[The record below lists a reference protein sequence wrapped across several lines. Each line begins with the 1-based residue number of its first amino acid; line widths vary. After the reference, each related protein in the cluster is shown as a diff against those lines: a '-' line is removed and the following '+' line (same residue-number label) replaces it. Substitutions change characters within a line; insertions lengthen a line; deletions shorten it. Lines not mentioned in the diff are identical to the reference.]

1 MSEDSPE
8 PGTPNMAGEATSESL
23 AYKLE
28 RNTGGFID
36 RMGKLWQR
44 RFFRYFIYLIGLGL
58 LGALLIWVIFAR
70 DLPDATALQKYEPPL
85 PTMVRAY
92 DGEPIHSYARE
103 RRVQLEFSEYPA
115 LLVRAYLAAEDRT
128 FFEHGGL
135 DYPGIATAIITN
147 ISNSGRP
154 VGASTIT
161 QQVAKN
167 LLLTNEVS
175 YRRKVREALLAYR
188 IEEVLTK
195 EEILELYLNQIFLG
209 RNAYGVQAAAQ
220 AYFSKDVDELALHEM
235 AYLAI
240 LPKGPSNYRPE
251 RNEQRAVN
259 RRNWAL
265 KEMRE
270 NDWITQAQ
278 YSNAIAQPL
287 GAVRTQGPRFERV
300 GGYFIEEV
308 RRQLIEQ
315 FGENEE
321 AGPYSVY
328 SGGLWVRTSL
338 NPELQTHTKN
348 ALRAGLLRY
357 SRGKGWGGPINKIEM
372 DDKWA
377 QRLASTFIN
386 TDYADWQIA
395 VAIRRTGNGAEI
407 GFKDG
412 TTGRIGSAPRAL
424 NPGDIIAVSP
434 AGGSNYILRN
444 VPKVSGGMVIQNPH
458 NGRIWAMQGGFD
470 DRMSAFNRATQAERQ
485 PGSTIK
491 PFVYATAL
499 DQGMTPATIII
510 DSPFCVYQSAALGRK
525 CFQNFGG
532 AGGAGPQT
540 LRWGVEQ
547 SRNLMT
553 VRAANDAGMDNVVK
567 TIKTMGI
574 GDYKPYL
581 AFALGAGD
589 TTVAKLTNAY
599 SMLVNHGRELKPTV
613 IDYVQDRSGKVIFR
627 SDKRVCDNCNMAEWD
642 GQPMPRPRP
651 AGKQLMDPMTAYQMI
666 NILEGVITRGTAQN
680 LKSLDRPLFGKTG
693 TTSGPTNVWFVGGSP
708 DMVAGVYMG
717 YDQPQNMG
725 GYAQGGTLAA
735 PIFKQFAREA
745 MGAMPKTPFVA
756 PRGIRMVKVDR
767 KSGKRVFGGWPG
779 DDPKAAVIWDVFK
792 PETEPKRS
800 IRKEE
805 LLARLEAKKAA
816 ILAKRAAARNRANQG
831 SSGQGNGGGPARND
845 SEFLQEEGGIY

>member
-1 MSEDSPE
+1 MVNDASD
-8 PGTPNMAGEATSESL
+8 TAGESL

-28 RNTGGFID
+28 RSTGSFFERIEN
-36 RMGKLWQR
+36 LWQKKW
-44 RFFRYFIYLIGLGL
+44 FRLLVAFLGL
-58 LGALLIWVIFAR
+58 CILGWLLIWLIFAR
-70 DLPDATALQKYEPPL
+70 DLPDASALRTYEPPL

-92 DGEPIHSYARE
+92 DGEPVHSYARE

-135 DYPGIATAIITN
+135 DYPGIATAIVSNIT
-147 ISNSGRP
+147 NSGRP
-154 VGASTIT
+154 IGASTIT

-167 LLLTNEVS
+167 LLLSSEVS
-175 YRRKVREALLAYR
+175 YRRKVREAILAYR
-188 IEEVLTK
+188 IEDVLTK

-220 AYFSKDVDELALHEM
+220 AYFGKDVDALALHEI

-251 RNEQRAVN
+251 VHEQRAIS
-259 RRNWAL
+259 RRNWVL
-265 KEMRE
+265 GGMRD
-270 NDWITQAQ
+270 NGWITAAQ
-278 YSNAIAQPL
+278 YQAASAQPL
-287 GAVRTQGPRFERV
+287 GTISRTGPRYERV

-315 FGENEE
+315 FGENEK

-338 NPELQTHTKN
+338 NPELQEYAKD
-348 ALRAGLLRY
+348 ALRGGLLRY
-357 SRGKGWGGPINKIEM
+357 SSGKGWSGPINKIEI
-372 DDKWA
+372 DEQWP

-386 TDYADWQIA
+386 TDYANWRIA
-395 VAIRRTGNGAEI
+395 VAIRLAGGGAEI
-407 GFKDG
+407 GFTDG
-412 TTGRIGSAPRAL
+412 TTGRINSIPGAL
-424 NPGDIIAVSP
+424 KAGDIIAVSP
-434 AGGSNYILRN
+434 AGGSNYRLEN
-444 VPKVSGGMVIQNPH
+444 VPEVSGGMVVQNPR

-470 DRMSAFNRATQAERQ
+470 DRMSSFNRATQAERQ

-499 DQGMTPATIII
+499 EHGMTPATLIA
-510 DSPFCVYQSAALGRK
+510 DAPFCVYQSASLGRK
-525 CFQNFGG
+525 CFQNFGNSRG
-532 AGGAGPQT
+532 AGEQT

-553 VRAANDAGMDNVVK
+553 VRAANDAGMENVVK

-589 TTVAKLTNAY
+589 TTVMKLTNAY
-599 SMLVNHGRELKPTV
+599 SMLANHGRELQPTV
-613 IDYVQDRSGKVIFR
+613 IDFVQNRKGKVIFR
-627 SDKRVCDNCNMAEWD
+627 ADKRVCENCNLRDWD

-666 NILEGVITRGTAQN
+666 DILQGVITRGTAQN

-708 DMVAGVYMG
+708 DMVAGVYLG
-717 YDQPQNMG
+717 YDQPRNMG
-725 GYAQGGTLAA
+725 SYAQGGTLAA
-735 PIFKQFAREA
+735 PVFRRFAERA
-745 MGAMPKTPFVA
+745 MAGMPKTPFVA
-756 PRGIRMVKVDR
+756 PKGVRMVRVDR
-767 KSGKRVFGGWPG
+767 KTGKRVYGGWPT
-779 DDPKAAVIWDVFK
+779 DDPKSAVIWDVFK
-792 PETEPKRS
+792 PETEPRRS

-805 LLARLEAKKAA
+805 LLARLEARKAQLIA
-816 ILAKRAAARNRANQG
+816 EREAAAARAREANRNR
-831 SSGQGNGGGPARND
+831 GPAQND
-845 SEFLQEEGGIY
+845 DEFLEAEGGIY

>member
-1 MSEDSPE
+1 MVDEVSDPAGDSI
-8 PGTPNMAGEATSESL
+8 

-28 RNTGGFID
+28 RNTGSLRERVEILWLNKWFRRFVALVVLGFI
-36 RMGKLWQR
+36 
-44 RFFRYFIYLIGLGL
+44 GLAAIWL
-58 LGALLIWVIFAR
+58 LFAR
-70 DLPDATALQKYEPPL
+70 DLPDATALRNYEPPL

-92 DGEPIHSYARE
+92 DGEPVHSYARE
-103 RRVQLEFSEYPA
+103 RRVQLGYSEYPP

-147 ISNSGRP
+147 LTNSGRP

-167 LLLTNEVS
+167 LLLSSEVS

-188 IEEVLTK
+188 IEQVLTK

-220 AYFSKDVDELALHEM
+220 AYFDKDVDQLALHEM

-251 RNEQRAVN
+251 QHEQRAIE

-265 KEMRE
+265 GEMKK
-270 NDWITQAQ
+270 NDWISDAQ
-278 YSNAIAQPL
+278 YRTAIAQPL
-287 GAVRTQGPRFERV
+287 GAVAGGGQQYERV
-300 GGYFIEEV
+300 GGYFVEEV
-308 RRQLIEQ
+308 RRQLIEK
-315 FGENEE
+315 FGENEQ

-338 NPELQTHTKN
+338 NPKVQEYAKD
-348 ALRAGLLRY
+348 ALRRGLIRY
-357 SRGKGWGGPINKIEM
+357 SQGKGWGGPINHIEI
-372 DDKWA
+372 DDKWPSKF
-377 QRLASTFIN
+377 ASTFID
-386 TDYADWQIA
+386 TDYANWQIA
-395 VAIRRTGNGAEI
+395 VALSREGSRAEI
-407 GFKDG
+407 GFRDG
-412 TTGRIGSAPRAL
+412 TTGQINSVPNTLKA
-424 NPGDIIAVSP
+424 GDIIAVSP
-434 AGGSNYILRN
+434 GGGSNYILQN
-444 VPKVSGGMVIQNPH
+444 VPKVSGGMVVQNPH

-470 DRMSAFNRATQAERQ
+470 DRMSSFNRATQAERQ

-499 DQGMTPATIII
+499 DHGMTPASIIV
-510 DSPFCVYQSAALGRK
+510 DSPFCVYQSASLGRK
-525 CFQNFGG
+525 CFRNFGNSR
-532 AGGAGPQT
+532 GAGPQT

-553 VRAANDAGMDNVVK
+553 VRAANEAGMENVVK

-581 AFALGAGD
+581 SFALGAGD
-589 TTVAKLTNAY
+589 TTVMKLTNAY
-599 SMLVNHGRELKPTV
+599 SMLANHGRQLDPTV
-613 IDYVQDRSGKVIFR
+613 IDFVQNRNGKVIFR
-627 SDKRVCDNCNMAEWD
+627 ADKRVCDDCNMADWN

-651 AGKQLMDPMTAYQMI
+651 AGKQLMDPLTAYQMVD
-666 NILEGVITRGTAQN
+666 ILQGVITRGTAQN
-680 LKSLDRPLFGKTG
+680 LRSLDRPLFGKTG

-708 DMVAGVYMG
+708 DLVAGVYVG

-735 PIFKQFAREA
+735 PIFRYFAERA
-745 MGAMPKTPFVA
+745 MAGMPKTPFVA
-756 PRGIRMVKVDR
+756 PKGIRLVRVDR
-767 KSGKRVFGGWPG
+767 RSGKRVFGGWPT
-779 DDPKAAVIWDVFK
+779 DDPKSAVIWDAFK
-792 PETEPKRS
+792 PETEPRRT
-800 IRKEE
+800 IRKDE
-805 LLARLEAKKAA
+805 LLAQLQAKNARIAA
-816 ILAKRAAARNRANQG
+816 QRAAAQTRASQNASR
-831 SSGQGNGGGPARND
+831 SSGPAQND
-845 SEFLQEEGGIY
+845 NEFLQEEGGIY

>member
-1 MSEDSPE
+1 MIDITSD
-8 PGTPNMAGEATSESL
+8 TAGESL

-28 RNTGGFID
+28 RNTGSFLERIE
-36 RMGKLWQR
+36 KLWQR
-44 RFFRYFIYLIGLGL
+44 KWFRLLLAFLGL
-58 LGALLIWVIFAR
+58 CLLAWMMIWLIFAR
-70 DLPDATALQKYEPPL
+70 DLPDATALQSYEPPL

-103 RRVQLEFSEYPA
+103 RRVQLEFSEFPA
-115 LLVRAYLAAEDRT
+115 MLVRAYLAAEDRT

-154 VGASTIT
+154 IGASTIT

-188 IEEVLTK
+188 IEEVLSK

-220 AYFSKDVDELALHEM
+220 AYFGKDVAELALHEM

-251 RNEQRAVN
+251 VHEQRAVG
-259 RRNWAL
+259 RRDWVL
-265 KEMRE
+265 GEMRK
-270 NDWITQAQ
+270 NDWITDAQ
-278 YSNAIAQPL
+278 YNFAISQPL
-287 GAVRTQGPRFERV
+287 GAISGGGRRFERV

-338 NPELQTHTKN
+338 NPELQTMTKD
-348 ALRAGLLRY
+348 ALRQGLIRY
-357 SRGKGWGGPINKIEM
+357 SRGKGWSGPINKIDI
-372 DDKWA
+372 DDQWP

-386 TDYADWQIA
+386 TDYENWQIA
-395 VAIRRTGNGAEI
+395 VAVSRAGSGAEI
-407 GFKDG
+407 GFRDG
-412 TTGRIGSAPRAL
+412 TTARINDVPSGLKA
-424 NPGDIIAVSP
+424 GDIIAGSP
-434 AGGSNYILRN
+434 IGGNNYRLQN
-444 VPKVSGGMVIQNPH
+444 VPKVSGGMVVQNPR

-470 DRMSAFNRATQAERQ
+470 DRMSSFNRATQAERQ

-499 DQGMTPATIII
+499 DQGMTPATIIV
-510 DSPFCVYQSAALGRK
+510 DSPFCVYQSATLGRK
-525 CFQNFGG
+525 CFRNFGG
-532 AGGAGPQT
+532 SRGAGPQT

-553 VRAANDAGMDNVVK
+553 VRAANDSGMENVVK

-574 GDYKPYL
+574 GDYQPYL

-599 SMLVNHGRELKPTV
+599 SMLANHGRQLEPTV
-613 IDYVQDRSGKVIFR
+613 IDFVQDRKGKVIFR
-627 SDKRVCDNCNMAEWD
+627 SDQRNCDNCNMADWD
-642 GQPMPRPRP
+642 GEPMPRPRP
-651 AGKQLMDPMTAYQMI
+651 AGKQLMDPMTAYQMVD
-666 NILEGVITRGTAQN
+666 ILQGVITRGTAQN

-708 DMVAGVYMG
+708 DLVAGVYMG
-717 YDQPQNMG
+717 YDQPRNMG

-735 PIFKQFAREA
+735 PIFRNFAEKA
-745 MGAMPKTPFVA
+745 MAGMPKTPFVA
-756 PRGIRMVKVDR
+756 PKGIRMVRVDR
-767 KSGKRVFGGWPG
+767 RSGKRVFGGWPT
-779 DDPKAAVIWDVFK
+779 DDPKSAVIWDVFK
-792 PETEPKRS
+792 PETEPRRT

-805 LLARLEAKKAA
+805 LLAQLEARKAQL
-816 ILAKRAAARNRANQG
+816 LAERAAARALANENANRNR
-831 SSGQGNGGGPARND
+831 GPAQND
-845 SEFLQEEGGIY
+845 DEFLQEEGGIY

>member
-1 MSEDSPE
+1 MVNDASD
-8 PGTPNMAGEATSESL
+8 TAGESL

-28 RNTGGFID
+28 RGTGSFFERIED
-36 RMGKLWQR
+36 FWQKKW
-44 RFFRYFIYLIGLGL
+44 FRLLVAFLALCILGW
-58 LGALLIWVIFAR
+58 LLIWLIFAR
-70 DLPDATALQKYEPPL
+70 DLPDATALQTYEPPL

-92 DGEPIHSYARE
+92 DGEPVHSYARE

-135 DYPGIATAIITN
+135 DYPGIATAIVTN
-147 ISNSGRP
+147 ITKSGRP

-167 LLLTNEVS
+167 LLLSSEVS
-175 YRRKVREALLAYR
+175 YRRKVREAILAYR
-188 IEEVLTK
+188 IEDVLTK

-220 AYFSKDVDELALHEM
+220 AYFGKDVDALALHEI

-251 RNEQRAVN
+251 VHEQRAIN
-259 RRNWAL
+259 RRNWVL
-265 KEMRE
+265 GEMHE
-270 NDWITQAQ
+270 NGWITDAQHQA
-278 YSNAIAQPL
+278 AIAQPL
-287 GAVRTQGPRFERV
+287 GAISRSGPRFERV

-315 FGENEE
+315 FGENEK

-338 NPELQTHTKN
+338 NPELQEYAKD
-348 ALRAGLLRY
+348 ALRGGLLRY
-357 SRGKGWGGPINKIEM
+357 SRGKGWSGPINKIEI
-372 DDKWA
+372 DEQWP
-377 QRLASTFIN
+377 QRLASTFIA
-386 TDYADWQIA
+386 TDYANWRIA
-395 VAIRRTGNGAEI
+395 VAIRPGGGGAEI
-407 GFKDG
+407 GFTDG
-412 TTGRIGSAPRAL
+412 TTGRVNSVPAKLKA
-424 NPGDIIAVSP
+424 GDIIAVSP
-434 AGGSNYILRN
+434 LGGSNYRLEN
-444 VPKVSGGMVIQNPH
+444 VPEVSGGMVVQNPR

-470 DRMSAFNRATQAERQ
+470 DRMSSFNRATQAERQ

-499 DQGMTPATIII
+499 DNGMTPATLIA
-510 DSPFCVYQSAALGRK
+510 DSPFCVYQSASLGRK
-525 CFQNFGG
+525 CFRNFGNSRG
-532 AGGAGPQT
+532 AGEQT

-553 VRAANDAGMDNVVK
+553 VRAANDAGMENVVQ

-574 GDYKPYL
+574 GDYQPYL

-589 TTVAKLTNAY
+589 TTVMKLTNAY
-599 SMLVNHGRELKPTV
+599 SMLANHGRELTPTV
-613 IDYVQDRSGKVIFR
+613 IDFVQDRKGKVIFR
-627 SDKRVCDNCNMAEWD
+627 ADKRICENCNMSDWD

-651 AGKQLMDPMTAYQMI
+651 SGRQLMDPMTAYQMI
-666 NILEGVITRGTAQN
+666 DILQGVITRGTAQN
-680 LKSLDRPLFGKTG
+680 LRSLDRPLFGKTG
-693 TTSGPTNVWFVGGSP
+693 TSSGPTNVWFVGGSP
-708 DMVAGVYMG
+708 DMVAGVYLG
-717 YDQPQNMG
+717 YDQPRNMG

-735 PIFKQFAREA
+735 PVFRRFAERA
-745 MGAMPKTPFVA
+745 MAGMPKTPFVA
-756 PRGIRMVKVDR
+756 PKGVRMVRVDR
-767 KSGKRVFGGWPG
+767 KTGKRVYGGWPT

-792 PETEPKRS
+792 PETEPRRS

-805 LLARLEAKKAA
+805 LLARLEARKAQL
-816 ILAKRAAARNRANQG
+816 LAEQAAAEARALEARRNR
-831 SSGQGNGGGPARND
+831 GPARND
-845 SEFLQEEGGIY
+845 DEFLQAEGGIY

>member
-1 MSEDSPE
+1 MVNDASD
-8 PGTPNMAGEATSESL
+8 TAGESL

-28 RNTGGFID
+28 RSTGSFFE
-36 RMGKLWQR
+36 RLEKLWHKKW
-44 RFFRYFIYLIGLGL
+44 FRLLVAFLGL
-58 LGALLIWVIFAR
+58 CILGWFLIWLIFAR
-70 DLPDATALQKYEPPL
+70 DLPDATALQTYEPPL
-85 PTMVRAY
+85 PTVVRAY
-92 DGEPIHSYARE
+92 DGEPVHSYARE

-135 DYPGIATAIITN
+135 DYPGIATAILTN

-167 LLLTNEVS
+167 LLLSSEVS
-175 YRRKVREALLAYR
+175 YRRKVREAILAYR
-188 IEEVLTK
+188 IEDVLTK

-220 AYFSKDVDELALHEM
+220 AYFGKDVDELALHEI

-251 RNEQRAVN
+251 VHEERAIK
-259 RRNWAL
+259 RRNWVL
-265 KEMRE
+265 GEMRD
-270 NDWITQAQ
+270 NGWITPAQ
-278 YSNAIAQPL
+278 YHTASAQPL
-287 GAVRTQGPRFERV
+287 GTVSRAGPRFERV

-315 FGENEE
+315 FGENEK

-338 NPELQTHTKN
+338 NPELQEYTKD
-348 ALRAGLLRY
+348 ALRSGLLRY
-357 SRGKGWGGPINKIEM
+357 SSGKGWSGPIAKIEI
-372 DDKWA
+372 DDQWA
-377 QRLASTFIN
+377 QRLSSTFIG
-386 TDYADWQIA
+386 TDYDNWQIA
-395 VAIRRTGNGAEI
+395 VAIDTGSGGAEI
-407 GFKDG
+407 GFSDG
-412 TTGRIGSAPRAL
+412 TTGQINSVPSALKA
-424 NPGDIIAVSP
+424 GDIIAVSP
-434 AGGSNYILRN
+434 LGGSRYRLEN
-444 VPKVSGGMVIQNPH
+444 VPEVSGGMVVQNPR

-470 DRMSAFNRATQAERQ
+470 DRMSSFNRATQAERQ

-499 DQGMTPATIII
+499 ENGMTPATLI
-510 DSPFCVYQSAALGRK
+510 DDAPFCVYQSASLGRK
-525 CFQNFGG
+525 CFRNFGNSRG
-532 AGGAGPQT
+532 AGQQT

-553 VRAANDAGMDNVVK
+553 IRAANDAGMENVVK

-589 TTVAKLTNAY
+589 TTVMKLTNAY
-599 SMLVNHGRELKPTV
+599 SMLANHGRELQPTV
-613 IDYVQDRSGKVIFR
+613 IDFVQDRHGKVIYR
-627 SDKRVCDNCNMAEWD
+627 SDRRTCENCNMDDWD
-642 GQPMPRPRP
+642 GEPMPRPRP

-666 NILEGVITRGTAQN
+666 DILQGVITRGTAQN
-680 LKSLDRPLFGKTG
+680 LRSLDRPLFGKTG

-708 DMVAGVYMG
+708 DMVAGVYLG
-717 YDQPQNMG
+717 FDQPRNMG

-735 PIFKQFAREA
+735 PVFRRFAEKA
-745 MGAMPKTPFVA
+745 MAGMPKTPFVA
-756 PRGIRMVKVDR
+756 PKGVRMVRVDR
-767 KSGKRVFGGWPG
+767 RTGKRVYGGWPT
-779 DDPKAAVIWDVFK
+779 DEPRAAVIWDVFK
-792 PETEPKRS
+792 PETEPRRS
-800 IRKEE
+800 IRKDE
-805 LLARLEAKKAA
+805 LLARLEARKAQLIA
-816 ILAKRAAARNRANQG
+816 ERAAARARALEASRNR
-831 SSGQGNGGGPARND
+831 GPAQND
-845 SEFLQEEGGIY
+845 DEFLQNEGGIY

>member
-1 MSEDSPE
+1 MVNDASD
-8 PGTPNMAGEATSESL
+8 TAGESL

-28 RNTGGFID
+28 RSTGSFFE
-36 RMGKLWQR
+36 RVETLWQKKW
-44 RFFRYFIYLIGLGL
+44 FRLLVAFLGL
-58 LGALLIWVIFAR
+58 CILGWFLIWLIFAR
-70 DLPDATALQKYEPPL
+70 DLPDATALQTYEPPL
-85 PTMVRAY
+85 PTVVRAY
-92 DGEPIHSYARE
+92 DGEPVHSYARE

-135 DYPGIATAIITN
+135 DYPGIATAILTN

-167 LLLTNEVS
+167 LLLSSEVS
-175 YRRKVREALLAYR
+175 YRRKVREAILAYR
-188 IEEVLTK
+188 IEDVLTK

-220 AYFSKDVDELALHEM
+220 AYFGKDVDELALHEI

-251 RNEQRAVN
+251 VHEERAIK
-259 RRNWAL
+259 RRNWVL
-265 KEMRE
+265 GEMRD
-270 NDWITQAQ
+270 NGWITAAQ
-278 YSNAIAQPL
+278 YQTASAQPL
-287 GAVRTQGPRFERV
+287 GTISRAGPRFERV

-315 FGENEE
+315 FGENEK

-338 NPELQTHTKN
+338 NPELQEYTKS
-348 ALRAGLLRY
+348 ALRSGLLRY
-357 SRGKGWGGPINKIEM
+357 SSGKGWSGPIAKIEI
-372 DDKWA
+372 DDQWA
-377 QRLASTFIN
+377 QRLSSTFIG
-386 TDYADWQIA
+386 TDYDNWQIA
-395 VAIRRTGNGAEI
+395 VAIGTGSGGAEI
-407 GFKDG
+407 GFSDG
-412 TTGRIGSAPRAL
+412 TTGQINSVPSALKA
-424 NPGDIIAVSP
+424 GDIIAVSP
-434 AGGSNYILRN
+434 LGGSRYRLEN
-444 VPKVSGGMVIQNPH
+444 VPEVSGGMVVQNPR

-470 DRMSAFNRATQAERQ
+470 DRMSSFNRATQAERQ

-499 DQGMTPATIII
+499 EHGMTPATLI
-510 DSPFCVYQSAALGRK
+510 DDAPFCVYQSASLGRK
-525 CFQNFGG
+525 CFRNFGNSRG
-532 AGGAGPQT
+532 AGQQT

-553 VRAANDAGMDNVVK
+553 IRAANDAGMENVVK

-589 TTVAKLTNAY
+589 TTVMKLTNAY
-599 SMLVNHGRELKPTV
+599 SMLANHGRELHPTV
-613 IDYVQDRSGKVIFR
+613 IDFVQDRHGKVIFR
-627 SDKRVCDNCNMAEWD
+627 ADQRVCDNCNMDDWD

-651 AGKQLMDPMTAYQMI
+651 SGKQLMDPMTAYQMI
-666 NILEGVITRGTAQN
+666 DILQGVITRGTAQN
-680 LKSLDRPLFGKTG
+680 LRSLDRPLFGKTG

-708 DMVAGVYMG
+708 DMVAGVYLG
-717 YDQPQNMG
+717 FDQPRNMG

-735 PIFKQFAREA
+735 PVFRRFAEKA
-745 MGAMPKTPFVA
+745 MAGMPKTPFVA
-756 PRGIRMVKVDR
+756 PKGVRMVRVDR
-767 KSGKRVFGGWPG
+767 RTGKRVYGGWPT
-779 DDPKAAVIWDVFK
+779 DEPKAAVIWDVFK
-792 PETEPKRS
+792 PETEPRRS
-800 IRKEE
+800 IRKDE
-805 LLARLEAKKAA
+805 LLARLEARKAQLIA
-816 ILAKRAAARNRANQG
+816 ERAAARERALEASRNRR
-831 SSGQGNGGGPARND
+831 PARND
-845 SEFLQEEGGIY
+845 DEFLQAEGGIY

>member
-1 MSEDSPE
+1 MVNDASD
-8 PGTPNMAGEATSESL
+8 TAGESL

-28 RNTGGFID
+28 RSTGSFFERIE
-36 RMGKLWQR
+36 KFWQKKW
-44 RFFRYFIYLIGLGL
+44 FRLLVAFLGL
-58 LGALLIWVIFAR
+58 CVLGWFLVWLIFAR
-70 DLPDATALQKYEPPL
+70 DLPDAAALRTYEPPL
-85 PTMVRAY
+85 PTVVRAY
-92 DGEPIHSYARE
+92 DGEPVHSYARE

-135 DYPGIATAIITN
+135 DYPGIATAIVTN
-147 ISNSGRP
+147 ITRSGRP

-167 LLLTNEVS
+167 LLLSSEMS
-175 YRRKVREALLAYR
+175 YRRKVREAILAYR
-188 IEEVLTK
+188 IEDVLTK

-220 AYFSKDVDELALHEM
+220 AYFGKDVDALALHEI

-251 RNEQRAVN
+251 VHEQRAIT
-259 RRNWAL
+259 RRNWVL
-265 KEMRE
+265 GEMRD
-270 NDWITQAQ
+270 NGWITAAQ
-278 YSNAIAQPL
+278 FQTASAQPL
-287 GAVRTQGPRFERV
+287 DAISTAGPRFERV
-300 GGYFIEEV
+300 GGYFVEEV

-315 FGENEE
+315 FGENEK

-338 NPELQTHTKN
+338 NPELQEYTKD
-348 ALRAGLLRY
+348 ALRSGLLRY
-357 SRGKGWGGPINKIEM
+357 SSGKGWSGPINKIEI
-372 DDKWA
+372 DDQWP
-377 QRLASTFIN
+377 QRLASTFIG
-386 TDYADWQIA
+386 TDYANWQIA
-395 VAIRRTGNGAEI
+395 VAIRATGGGAEI
-407 GFKDG
+407 GFADG
-412 TTGRIGSAPRAL
+412 TTGQINSVPGALRA
-424 NPGDIIAVSP
+424 GDIIAVSP
-434 AGGSNYILRN
+434 LGGSNYRLEN
-444 VPKVSGGMVIQNPH
+444 VPEVSGGMVVQNPR

-470 DRMSAFNRATQAERQ
+470 DRMSSFNRATQAERQ

-499 DQGMTPATIII
+499 EHGMTPATLIE
-510 DSPFCVYQSAALGRK
+510 DAPFCVYQSASLGRK
-525 CFQNFGG
+525 CFRNFGNSRG
-532 AGGAGPQT
+532 AGQQT

-553 VRAANDAGMDNVVK
+553 VRAANDAGMENVVK

-589 TTVAKLTNAY
+589 TTVMKLTNAY
-599 SMLVNHGRELKPTV
+599 SMLANHGRELTPTV
-613 IDYVQDRSGKVIFR
+613 IDFVQDRKGKVIFR
-627 SDKRVCDNCNMAEWD
+627 SDKRVCENCNRRDWD

-666 NILEGVITRGTAQN
+666 DILQGVITRGTAQN
-680 LKSLDRPLFGKTG
+680 LRSLERPLFGKTG

-708 DMVAGVYMG
+708 DMVAGVYLG
-717 YDQPQNMG
+717 FDQPRNMG

-735 PIFKQFAREA
+735 PVFRRFAERA
-745 MGAMPKTPFVA
+745 MAGMPKTPFVA
-756 PRGIRMVKVDR
+756 PKGVRMVRVDR
-767 KSGKRVFGGWPG
+767 RTGKRVFGGWPT

-792 PETEPKRS
+792 PETEPRRS
-800 IRKEE
+800 IRKDE
-805 LLARLEAKKAA
+805 LLARLEARKAQLIA
-816 ILAKRAAARNRANQG
+816 ERAAAQARALEAGRNR
-831 SSGQGNGGGPARND
+831 GPAQND
-845 SEFLQEEGGIY
+845 DEFLQAEGGIY

>member
-1 MSEDSPE
+1 MSIDFPE
-8 PGTPNMAGEATSESL
+8 SGGEATSESL

-28 RNTGGFID
+28 RNTGSFLE
-36 RMGKLWQR
+36 RLERLWQKKW
-44 RFFRYFIYLIGLGL
+44 FRLFLAFVGLCLIGW
-58 LGALLIWVIFAR
+58 LLIWLIFAR
-70 DLPDATALQKYEPPL
+70 DLPDAKALRTYEPPL

-92 DGEPIHSYARE
+92 DGEPVHSYARE

-135 DYPGIATAIITN
+135 DYPGIATAIVTN
-147 ISNSGRP
+147 ISNDGRP

-220 AYFSKDVDELALHEM
+220 AYFGKDVDELALHEM

-251 RNEQRAVN
+251 KHEQRAIN

-265 KEMRE
+265 GEMLE
-270 NDWITQAQ
+270 NGWITSTQH
-278 YSNAIAQPL
+278 SNAIAQPL
-287 GAVRTQGPRFERV
+287 GAKRRAGARFERV

-308 RRQLIEQ
+308 RRDLIER
-315 FGENEE
+315 FGETEE

-338 NPELQTHTKN
+338 NPELQDLTKN
-348 ALRAGLLRY
+348 ALRTGLLRY
-357 SRGKGWGGPINKIEM
+357 SRGKGWAGPINNIEV

-377 QRLASTFIN
+377 QRLASTFIG
-386 TDYADWQIA
+386 TDFENWQIA
-395 VAIRRTGNGAEI
+395 VAIRKTGGGAEI
-407 GFKDG
+407 GFTDG
-412 TTGRIGSAPRAL
+412 TTGRVNSVPNRMKT
-424 NPGDIIAVSP
+424 GDIIAVSP
-434 AGGSNYILRN
+434 AGGGNFVLRN
-444 VPKVSGGMVIQNPH
+444 VPAVSGGMVVQNPR

-470 DRMSAFNRATQAERQ
+470 DRMSPFNRATQAERQ

-499 DQGMTPATIII
+499 DQGMTPASIIV
-510 DSPFCVYQSAALGRK
+510 DEPFCVYQSAALGRK
-525 CFQNFGG
+525 CFRNFGG
-532 AGGAGPQT
+532 ARGAGPQT

-589 TTVAKLTNAY
+589 TTVEKLTNAY
-599 SMLVNHGRELKPTV
+599 SMLVNHGRELTPTV
-613 IDYVQDRSGKVIFR
+613 VDFVQDRKGKVIFR
-627 SDKRVCDNCNMAEWD
+627 ADKRICTDCNMADWD
-642 GQPMPRPRP
+642 GQPMPRPKP
-651 AGKQLMDPMTAYQMI
+651 AGKQLMDPMTAYQMV

-708 DMVAGVYMG
+708 DMVAGVYLG
-717 YDQPQNMG
+717 FDQPKNMG

-735 PIFKQFAREA
+735 PVFKEFAKVA
-745 MGAMPKTPFVA
+745 MAGMPKKPFVA
-756 PRGIRMVKVDR
+756 PKGVRMVRVDR
-767 KSGKRVFGGWPG
+767 RSGKRIFGGWPG
-779 DDPKAAVIWDVFK
+779 DDPKSAVIWDVFK

-805 LLARLEAKKAA
+805 LLARLEAKKAE
-816 ILAKRAAARNRANQG
+816 ILARKAAQQNAG
-831 SSGQGNGGGPARND
+831 SSGGGRRSGPAQTD

>member
-1 MSEDSPE
+1 MVENTPDNDGA
-8 PGTPNMAGEATSESL
+8 GTAESL

-28 RNTGGFID
+28 RNTGGFLSW
-36 RMGKLWQR
+36 MEKLWQKR
-44 RFFRYFIYLIGLGL
+44 LFRLFLAFIALCL
-58 LGALLIWVIFAR
+58 LGWLLIWVIFAR
-70 DLPDATALQKYEPPL
+70 DLPDAKTLQQYEPPL

-92 DGEPIHSYARE
+92 DGEPVHSYARE
-103 RRVQLEFSEYPA
+103 RRVQLEYAEYPA

-135 DYPGIATAIITN
+135 DYPGIATAIVSN
-147 ISNSGRP
+147 ISSSGRP
-154 VGASTIT
+154 IGASTIT

-195 EEILELYLNQIFLG
+195 QEILELYLNQIFLG

-220 AYFSKDVDELALHEM
+220 AYFGKDVDELALHQM

-251 RNEQRAVN
+251 NNEQRAIN
-259 RRNWAL
+259 RRDWVL
-265 KEMRE
+265 GRMLD
-270 NDWITQAQ
+270 NDWISQIQHDQAV
-278 YSNAIAQPL
+278 AQPL
-287 GAVRTQGPRFERV
+287 GAIRSRGARFQRV

-338 NPELQTHTKN
+338 NPQLQEYTKD
-348 ALRAGLLRY
+348 ALRTGLLRY
-357 SRGKGWGGPINKIEM
+357 SRGKAWSGPINKIEM

-386 TDYADWQIA
+386 TDHADWRIA
-395 VAIRRTGNGAEI
+395 VALTRQGNSAEI
-407 GFKDG
+407 GFTDG
-412 TTGRIGSAPRAL
+412 TTGRLGNAPSKLAA
-424 NPGDIIAVSP
+424 GDIIAVSP
-434 AGGSNYILRN
+434 AGGSSYMLRN
-444 VPKVSGGMVIQNPH
+444 VPKVSGGMVVQNPR
-458 NGRIWAMQGGFD
+458 NGRVWAMQGGFD
-470 DRMSAFNRATQAERQ
+470 DRMSSFNRATQAERQ

-499 DQGMTPATIII
+499 DQGMTPATIIV

-532 AGGAGPQT
+532 SRGAGAQT

-553 VRAANDAGMDNVVK
+553 VRAANDAGMENVVK

-599 SMLVNHGRELKPTV
+599 SMLVNHGRELEPTV
-613 IDYVQDRSGKVIFR
+613 IDFVQDRQGKVIYR
-627 SDKRVCDNCNMAEWD
+627 ADKRICEDCNQADWNGEL
-642 GQPMPRPRP
+642 MPRPRP
-651 AGKQLMDPMTAYQMI
+651 AGKQLMDPMTAYQMV

-693 TTSGPTNVWFVGGSP
+693 TASGPTNVWFVGGSP

-717 YDQPQNMG
+717 FDQPANMG

-735 PIFKQFAREA
+735 PIFKDFAQKA
-745 MGAMPKTPFVA
+745 MAGMPKTPFVA
-756 PRGIRMVKVDR
+756 PRGIRMVRVDR
-767 KSGKRVFGGWPG
+767 KSGKRVFGGWPS
-779 DDPKAAVIWDVFK
+779 DDPRSAVIWDVFK
-792 PETEPKRS
+792 PETEPRRS

-805 LLARLEAKKAA
+805 LLARLEAKKAQIRA
-816 ILAKRAAARNRANQG
+816 AKLAARNR
-831 SSGQGNGGGPARND
+831 SGDNGRGNRPAQND
-845 SEFLQEEGGIY
+845 NDFLQDEGGIY